1 MLQWRADVVTVWVG
15 IQASAAV
22 TSPRWLVLLVW
33 WITCVIWS
41 SVFLFI
47 KVGVTEVP
55 PLGFATTRLAL
66 AAFALVLFTTVKG
79 YRWPS
84 DGRDWVVIGATGVLL
99 LGVNYGLLF
108 WGSQF
113 IPSGVT
119 AVLGA
124 SSPAISLILA
134 SFLGSERMT
143 VTKVAGVLLG
153 LVGVGIVC
161 LDQARLSGAW
171 SLAGSLAVTGGATCV
186 ASAYVAVKKY
196 GRAVDPTILMAGQ
209 MVSALVPLGLV
220 AIAREGNPMAFDW
233 TTTAI
238 VALLYLTIAG
248 SIVAMWF
255 NYWLLR
261 RMDATTVLS
270 MGFVEP
276 FIAVLLGA
284 MFLDERIGLRTLA
297 GGLAVTVSVWLVL
310 RRDASH

>member
-1 MLQWRADVVTVWVG
+1 MV
-15 IQASAAV
+15 ASAAV
-22 TSPRWLVLLVW
+22 TASRWLVLVIW

-55 PLGFATTRLAL
+55 PLGFATSRLAL
-66 AAFALVLFTTVKG
+66 AALALLLFATIKG
-79 YRWPS
+79 YQWPKTQ
-84 DGRDWVVIGATGVLL
+84 RDWLVISSTGILL
-99 LGVNYGLLF
+99 LGLNYGLLF

-124 SSPAISLILA
+124 SSPAFSLILA

-143 VTKVAGVLLG
+143 ATKVAGVLLG

-161 LDQARLSGAW
+161 LDQAKLSGGW
-171 SLAGSLAVTGGATCV
+171 SLTGSLAVTGGAICV
-186 ASAYVAVKKY
+186 AVAYVGVKMF

-209 MVSALVPLGLV
+209 MLSALGPLGLV
-220 AIAREGNPMAFDW
+220 AIAREGSPLAFNW
-233 TTTAI
+233 TPTAI

-248 SIVAMWF
+248 SIVAMWL

-261 RMDATTVLS
+261 RMDATSLLS

-276 FIAVLLGA
+276 FIAVFLGA
-284 MFLDERIGLRTLA
+284 LFLDERITLRTLA
-297 GGLAVTVSVWLVL
+297 GGLAVTASVWLVL
-310 RRDASH
+310 RRDASRS